1 VQNLTSVRVY
11 ASVLAGLALGLVAA
25 SWSLHG
31 LGRWDVVLVLAVIAH
46 VAEGRSMR
54 VSPRVE
60 VSVSFMP
67 LALAAVLF
75 GPAAA
80 GLVGAAAMLHR
91 EGPLERF
98 LIYLSG

>member
-1 VQNLTSVRVY
+1 MRVY

-54 VSPRVE
+54 VSTRVE

-67 LALAAVLF
+67 LAMAAVLF

-80 GLVGAAAMLHR
+80 ALVGAAAMLHR
-91 EGPLERF
+91 GARS
-98 LIYLSG
+98 SGS

>member
-1 VQNLTSVRVY
+1 MRVY

-46 VAEGRSMR
+46 VAEGHSMR

-75 GPAAA
+75 GPGRRGGRRRRRRCCTAR
-80 GLVGAAAMLHR
+80 GR
-91 EGPLERF
+91 S
-98 LIYLSG
+98 SGS

>member
-1 VQNLTSVRVY
+1 
-11 ASVLAGLALGLVAA
+11 
-25 SWSLHG
+25 
-31 LGRWDVVLVLAVIAH
+31 
-46 VAEGRSMR
+46 MR

-80 GLVGAAAMLHR
+80 AVVGGAAMLHR

-98 LIYLSG
+98 LIYLSGKTLAGCAGAGVRAWPSGSSIPTR